1 MKHKKISWLIATL
14 FTSPMLAQ
22 QALAQEA
29 SSTVSTETQQ
39 VNVTGIRASVRN
51 ALAIKEASTASLKSY
66 RRKISAS
73 CRTPRLPNRWHVCPA
88 CRPAS
93 IAATPARL
101 WHGAWARASSAQ
113 R

>member
-29 SSTVSTETQQ
+29 SSAANTETQQ

-51 ALAIKEASTASLKSY
+51 ALEEI
-66 RRKISAS
+66 
-73 CRTPRLPNRWHVCPA
+73 
-88 CRPAS
+88 
-93 IAATPARL
+93 ARL
-101 WHGAWARASSAQ
+101 QQ
-113 R
+113 RGFLLPGKTRRHSPLEREDFEQTLSNRMADFTLHITT